1 MEGVL
6 QARRERLE
14 GLRMTDVNVLPV
26 RVSKDRM
33 EHHMIE
39 GLAADGNLQ

>member
-1 MEGVL
+1 MQGIL

-26 RVSKDRM
+26 RISEDRM
-33 EHHMIE
+33 KHHVVE
-39 GLAADGNLQ
+39 GLASDRDLQ